1 MDLFAWTLVAAALAL
16 ALLVI
21 ARFALNRAIYPG
33 PDPWRRNATP
43 ADEGFAESE
52 IVELVASADGGRTRA
67 WFLPQPARTRATRPT
82 IVHFH
87 GNGGSLQAALW
98 LARQLFERADA
109 NVLLFEYRGYSNDDR
124 VSAVGSPSERALTA
138 DATAA
143 VEWLLARADIDH
155 ARIFLHGHS
164 LGGAIAIQVA
174 RLFRTRIAGVMLENT
189 FTSMLDAAIAVGASF
204 SSHVALLRPI
214 VRALLPS
221 RWPSLASVGEIHAPI
236 LFLSGLRDAVIPPA
250 QMRALYDGATA
261 SRLRRLIEFEA
272 GTHDETSFA
281 SFADNRFKSGWRL
294 DANQRYF
301 DGVCAFIADASAPS
315 NAPRSSKG
323 RGP

>member
-1 MDLFAWTLVAAALAL
+1 MDLFAWILVAAALAL
-16 ALLVI
+16 ALIGI
-21 ARFALNRAIYPG
+21 ARFALHRAIYPG
-33 PDPWRRNATP
+33 PDSWRRNATP

-98 LARQLFERADA
+98 LARQLWERVDA
-109 NVLLFEYRGYSNDDR
+109 NVLLVEYRGYSNDDR
-124 VSAVGSPSERALTA
+124 VSAAGSPNERALTA

-164 LGGAIAIQVA
+164 LGGAIAVQVA
-174 RLFRTRIAGVMLENT
+174 RIFRSRVAGVVLENS
-189 FTSMLDAAIAVGASF
+189 FTSMLDAAMAVGVSF

-221 RWPSLASVGEIHAPI
+221 RWPSLATIGEISAPI
-236 LFLSGLRDAVIPPA
+236 LFLSGLRDTVIPPA
-250 QMRALYDGATA
+250 HMRALHDGASA
-261 SRLRRLIEFEA
+261 SRLRRLVEFDD

-281 SFADNRFKSGWRL
+281 SFADNRFQSGWRL

-301 DGVCAFIADASAPS
+301 DSVRTFIGDASAS
-315 NAPRSSKG
+315 RGGKSRSE
-323 RGP
+323 